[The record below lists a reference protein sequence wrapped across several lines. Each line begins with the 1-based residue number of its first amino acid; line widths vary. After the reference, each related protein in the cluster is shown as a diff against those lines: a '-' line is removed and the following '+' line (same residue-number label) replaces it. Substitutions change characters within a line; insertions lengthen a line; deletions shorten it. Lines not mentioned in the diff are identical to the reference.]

1 MDQALLHVMINHWR
15 GMYKVLEHDWQ
26 KAAKE
31 IGVTSSELHVLWIVS
46 LEKIAPMTK
55 IAELG
60 LWDVSTVAQM
70 ITRLKRKMLIHT
82 TKDKNDRRITW
93 CELTPLGIE
102 TVKKSKEYNFQFVD
116 FVTAQKG
123 DNVNKHELIEN
134 LRSFQ
139 IEFNR
144 HFHGEKF
151 VEWIDK
157 TEKQLP

>member
-1 MDQALLHVMINHWR
+1 
-15 GMYKVLEHDWQ
+15 MYKVLKHDWQ
-26 KAAKE
+26 TVARE

-46 LEKIAPMTK
+46 FEKIAPMTK

-70 ITRLKRKMLIHT
+70 VTRLKKKMLINT

-93 CELTPLGIE
+93 CELTPIGIE
-102 TVKKSKEYNFQFVD
+102 TVKKSKEFHYQFVD
-116 FVTAQKG
+116 FVSDHKG
-123 DNVNKHELIEN
+123 DSEDKRELIDN

-139 IEFNR
+139 NEFNR